1 MIKFSVNMLNS
12 NNNKKISWW
21 ILFKKKVWEYLS
33 LSISMRKNV
42 FPSKLSLKNNEK
54 ILHMG
59 MVL

>member
-1 MIKFSVNMLNS
+1 MIKFSINMLNS
-12 NNNKKISWW
+12 NNNKKNKLVDS
-21 ILFKKKVWEYLS
+21 FKKVWEYLS